1 MRRMDD
7 NRQENQAIKDMV
19 SLVHEYELS
28 HIPDNNE
35 LKGRYQLS
43 DIFYQ
48 KMEWMIE
55 RQEKKARRKKIRQ
68 FVATAAA
75 VALVLF
81 GVTNPR
87 TISKAGQWLI
97 RWYHDH
103 VSFQFVEDAGHIEVP
118 RYELGYVPEGYR
130 LEMDDYTFSLGGYI
144 LYYNEE
150 GQYLDFSYG
159 AIDDGL
165 DIDNENKDF
174 LKITGSRGEIIY
186 YLRARN
192 PEDESSMVWLSKDG
206 TLKFDIMGSF
216 SQEELLRIQSNIRI
230 VE

>member
-1 MRRMDD
+1 
-7 NRQENQAIKDMV
+7 MV

-28 HIPDNNE
+28 LIPDNNE
-35 LKGRYQLS
+35 LRERYQLS
-43 DIFYQ
+43 ESFYE
-48 KMEWMIE
+48 KMEQMIKG
-55 RQEKKARRKKIRQ
+55 QEKKARRKKIRR
-68 FVATAAA
+68 FVAAAAA
-75 VALVLF
+75 VALILF
-81 GVTNPR
+81 GVTNPQ

-103 VSFQFVEDAGHIEVP
+103 ISFQFVEDAGNIEVP

-130 LEMDDYTFSLGGYI
+130 LELDEYFVGGDV
-144 LYYNEE
+144 LYYNDE
-150 GQYLDFSYG
+150 GQCLDFSYG

-165 DIDNENKDF
+165 EVNNENMDF

-192 PEDESSMVWLSKDG
+192 PEDESSMTWISEDG
-206 TLKFDIMGSF
+206 LLKFNLMGNF
-216 SQEELLRIQSNIRI
+216 TQEELLKIQKEIHL

>member
-1 MRRMDD
+1 MKRMDEKW
-7 NRQENQAIKDMV
+7 QENQAVKDMV

-28 HIPDNNE
+28 LIPDNNE
-35 LKGRYQLS
+35 LRERYQLS
-43 DIFYQ
+43 ESFYE
-48 KMEWMIE
+48 KMEQMIKG
-55 RQEKKARRKKIRQ
+55 QEKKARRKKIRR
-68 FVATAAA
+68 FVAAAAA
-75 VALVLF
+75 VALILF
-81 GVTNPR
+81 GVTNPQ

-103 VSFQFVEDAGHIEVP
+103 ISFQFVEDAGNIEVP

-130 LEMDDYTFSLGGYI
+130 LELDEYFVGGDV
-144 LYYNEE
+144 LYYNDE
-150 GQYLDFSYG
+150 GQCLDFSYG

-165 DIDNENKDF
+165 EVNNENMDF

-192 PEDESSMVWLSKDG
+192 PEDESSMTWISEDG
-206 TLKFDIMGSF
+206 LLKFNLMGNF
-216 SQEELLRIQSNIRI
+216 TQEELLKIQKEIHL

>member
-1 MRRMDD
+1 MKRMDEKW
-7 NRQENQAIKDMV
+7 QENQAVKDMV

-28 HIPDNNE
+28 IIPDNNE
-35 LKGRYQLS
+35 LWERYQLS
-43 DIFYQ
+43 ESFYE
-48 KMEWMIE
+48 KMEQMIKG
-55 RQEKKARRKKIRQ
+55 QEKKARRKKIRR
-68 FVATAAA
+68 FAAAAAA
-75 VALVLF
+75 VALILF
-81 GVTNPR
+81 GVTNPQ

-103 VSFQFVEDAGHIEVP
+103 ISFQFVEDAGNIEVP

-130 LEMDDYTFSLGGYI
+130 LELDEYFVGGDV
-144 LYYNEE
+144 LYYNDE
-150 GQYLDFSYG
+150 GQCLDFSYG

-165 DIDNENKDF
+165 EVNNENMDF

-192 PEDESSMVWLSKDG
+192 PEDESSMTWISEDG
-206 TLKFDIMGSF
+206 LLKFNLMGNF
-216 SQEELLRIQSNIRI
+216 TQEELLKIQKEIHL

>member
-1 MRRMDD
+1 MKRMDEIW
-7 NRQENQAIKDMV
+7 QENQAVKDMV

-28 HIPDNNE
+28 IIPDNNE
-35 LKGRYQLS
+35 LRERYQLS
-43 DIFYQ
+43 ESFYE
-48 KMEWMIE
+48 KMEQMIKG
-55 RQEKKARRKKIRQ
+55 QEKKARRKKIRR
-68 FVATAAA
+68 FAAAAAA
-75 VALVLF
+75 VALILF
-81 GVTNPR
+81 GVTNPQ

-103 VSFQFVEDAGHIEVP
+103 ISFQFVEDAGNIEVP

-130 LEMDDYTFSLGGYI
+130 LELDEYFVGGDV
-144 LYYNEE
+144 LYYNDE
-150 GQYLDFSYG
+150 GQCLDFSYG

-165 DIDNENKDF
+165 EVNNENMDF

-192 PEDESSMVWLSKDG
+192 PEDESSMTWISEDG
-206 TLKFDIMGSF
+206 LLKFNLMGNF
-216 SQEELLRIQSNIRI
+216 TQEELLKIQKEIHL

>member
-1 MRRMDD
+1 MKRMDEKW
-7 NRQENQAIKDMV
+7 QENQAVKDMV

-28 HIPDNNE
+28 IIPDNNE
-35 LKGRYQLS
+35 LRERYQLS
-43 DIFYQ
+43 ESFYE
-48 KMEWMIE
+48 KMEQMIKG
-55 RQEKKARRKKIRQ
+55 QEKKARRKKIRR
-68 FVATAAA
+68 FAAAAAA
-75 VALVLF
+75 VALILF
-81 GVTNPR
+81 GVTNPQ

-103 VSFQFVEDAGHIEVP
+103 ISFQFVEDAGNIEVP

-130 LEMDDYTFSLGGYI
+130 LELDEYFVGGDV
-144 LYYNEE
+144 LYYNDE
-150 GQYLDFSYG
+150 GQCLDFSYG

-165 DIDNENKDF
+165 EVNNENMDF

-192 PEDESSMVWLSKDG
+192 PEDESSMTWISEDG
-206 TLKFDIMGSF
+206 LLKFNLMGNF
-216 SQEELLRIQSNIRI
+216 TQEELLKIQKEIHL

>member
-1 MRRMDD
+1 MKRMDEKW
-7 NRQENQAIKDMV
+7 QENQAVKDMV

-28 HIPDNNE
+28 IIPDNNE
-35 LKGRYQLS
+35 LRERYQLS
-43 DIFYQ
+43 ESFYE
-48 KMEWMIE
+48 KMEQMIKG
-55 RQEKKARRKKIRQ
+55 QEKKARRKKIRR
-68 FVATAAA
+68 FVAAAAA
-75 VALVLF
+75 VALILF
-81 GVTNPR
+81 GVTNPQ

-103 VSFQFVEDAGHIEVP
+103 ISFQFVEDAGNIEVP

-130 LEMDDYTFSLGGYI
+130 LELDEYFVGGDG
-144 LYYNEE
+144 LYYNDE
-150 GQYLDFSYG
+150 GQCLDFSYG

-165 DIDNENKDF
+165 EVNNENMDF

-192 PEDESSMVWLSKDG
+192 PEDESSMTWISEDG
-206 TLKFDIMGSF
+206 LLKFNLMGNF
-216 SQEELLRIQSNIRI
+216 TQEELLKIQKEIHL

>member
-1 MRRMDD
+1 MKRMDEKW
-7 NRQENQAIKDMV
+7 QENQAVKDMV

-28 HIPDNNE
+28 LIPDNNE
-35 LKGRYQLS
+35 LRELYQLS
-43 DIFYQ
+43 ESFYE
-48 KMEWMIE
+48 KMEQMIKG
-55 RQEKKARRKKIRQ
+55 QEKKARRKKIRR
-68 FVATAAA
+68 FVAAAAA
-75 VALVLF
+75 VALILF
-81 GVTNPR
+81 GVTNPQ

-103 VSFQFVEDAGHIEVP
+103 ISFQFVEDAGNIEVP

-130 LEMDDYTFSLGGYI
+130 LELDEYFVGGDV
-144 LYYNEE
+144 LYYNDE
-150 GQYLDFSYG
+150 GQCLDFSYG

-165 DIDNENKDF
+165 EVNNENMDF

-192 PEDESSMVWLSKDG
+192 PEDESSMTWISEDG
-206 TLKFDIMGSF
+206 LLKFNLMGNF
-216 SQEELLRIQSNIRI
+216 TQEELLKIQKEIHL

>member
-28 HIPDNNE
+28 RIPDNNE

-55 RQEKKARRKKIRQ
+55 GQEKKACRKKIRR
-68 FVATAAA
+68 FVAAAAA

-97 RWYHDH
+97 RWYEDH
-103 VSFQFVEDAGHIEVP
+103 ISFRFVEDAGHIEVP

-130 LEMDDYTFSLGGYI
+130 LEMDDYSFLGGDI
-144 LYYNEE
+144 LYYNDKE
-150 GQYLDFSYG
+150 QCLDFSFG
-159 AIDDGL
+159 AVDTGL
-165 DIDNENKDF
+165 EIDNENKDY
-174 LKITGSRGEIIY
+174 LTITGSRGEIIY
-186 YLRARN
+186 YLQARN
-192 PEDESSMVWLSKDG
+192 PEEESSMVWLSEDG
-206 TLKFDIMGSF
+206 TLKFCLMGNF
-216 SQEELLRIQSNIRI
+216 SEEELLKIQKEIRV

>member
-1 MRRMDD
+1 MKRMDEKW
-7 NRQENQAIKDMV
+7 QENQAVKDMV

-28 HIPDNNE
+28 IIPDNNE
-35 LKGRYQLS
+35 LRERYQLS
-43 DIFYQ
+43 ESFYE
-48 KMEWMIE
+48 KMEQMIKG
-55 RQEKKARRKKIRQ
+55 QEKKARRKKIRR
-68 FVATAAA
+68 FAAAAAA
-75 VALVLF
+75 VALILF
-81 GVTNPR
+81 GVTNPQ

-103 VSFQFVEDAGHIEVP
+103 ISFQFVEDAGNIEVP

-130 LEMDDYTFSLGGYI
+130 LELDEYFVGGDV
-144 LYYNEE
+144 LHYNDE
-150 GQYLDFSYG
+150 GQCLDFSYG

-165 DIDNENKDF
+165 EVNNENMDF

-192 PEDESSMVWLSKDG
+192 PEDESSMTWISEDG
-206 TLKFDIMGSF
+206 LLKFNLMGNF
-216 SQEELLRIQSNIRI
+216 TQEELLKIQKEIHL

>member
-1 MRRMDD
+1 MKRMDEKW
-7 NRQENQAIKDMV
+7 QENQAVKDMV

-28 HIPDNNE
+28 IIPDNNE
-35 LKGRYQLS
+35 LRERYQLS
-43 DIFYQ
+43 ESFYE
-48 KMEWMIE
+48 KMEQMIKG
-55 RQEKKARRKKIRQ
+55 QEKKARRKKIRR
-68 FVATAAA
+68 FVAAAAA
-75 VALVLF
+75 VALILF
-81 GVTNPR
+81 GVTNPQ

-103 VSFQFVEDAGHIEVP
+103 ISFQFVEDAGNIEVP

-130 LEMDDYTFSLGGYI
+130 LELDEYFVGGDV
-144 LYYNEE
+144 LYYNDE
-150 GQYLDFSYG
+150 GQCLDFSYG

-165 DIDNENKDF
+165 EVNNENMDF

-192 PEDESSMVWLSKDG
+192 PEDESSMTWISEDG
-206 TLKFDIMGSF
+206 LLKFNLMGNF
-216 SQEELLRIQSNIRI
+216 TQEELLKIQKEIHL

>member
-1 MRRMDD
+1 MKRMDEKW
-7 NRQENQAIKDMV
+7 QENQAVKDMV

-28 HIPDNNE
+28 IIPDNNE
-35 LKGRYQLS
+35 LRERYQLS
-43 DIFYQ
+43 ESFYE
-48 KMEWMIE
+48 KMEQMIKGL
-55 RQEKKARRKKIRQ
+55 EKKARRKKIRR
-68 FVATAAA
+68 FVAAAAA
-75 VALVLF
+75 VALILF
-81 GVTNPR
+81 GVTNPQ

-103 VSFQFVEDAGHIEVP
+103 ISFQFVEDAGNIEVP

-130 LEMDDYTFSLGGYI
+130 LELDEYFVGGDV
-144 LYYNEE
+144 LYYNDE
-150 GQYLDFSYG
+150 GQCLDFSYG

-165 DIDNENKDF
+165 EVNNENMDF

-192 PEDESSMVWLSKDG
+192 PEDESSMTWISEDG
-206 TLKFDIMGSF
+206 LLKFNLMGNF
-216 SQEELLRIQSNIRI
+216 TQEELLKIQKEIHL

>member
-1 MRRMDD
+1 MKRMDEKW
-7 NRQENQAIKDMV
+7 QENQAVKDMV

-28 HIPDNNE
+28 LIPDNNE
-35 LKGRYQLS
+35 LRERYQLS
-43 DIFYQ
+43 ESFYE
-48 KMEWMIE
+48 KMEQMIKG
-55 RQEKKARRKKIRQ
+55 QEKKARRKKIRR
-68 FVATAAA
+68 FAAAAAA
-75 VALVLF
+75 VALILF
-81 GVTNPR
+81 GVTNPQ

-103 VSFQFVEDAGHIEVP
+103 ISFQFVEDAGNIEVP

-130 LEMDDYTFSLGGYI
+130 LELDEYFVGGDV
-144 LYYNEE
+144 LYYNDE
-150 GQYLDFSYG
+150 GQCLDFSYG

-165 DIDNENKDF
+165 EVNNENMDF

-192 PEDESSMVWLSKDG
+192 PEDESSMTWISEDG
-206 TLKFDIMGSF
+206 LLKFNLMGNF
-216 SQEELLRIQSNIRI
+216 TQEELLKIQKEIHL

>member
-1 MRRMDD
+1 MKRMDEIW
-7 NRQENQAIKDMV
+7 QENQAVKDMV

-28 HIPDNNE
+28 LIPDNNE
-35 LKGRYQLS
+35 LRERYQLS
-43 DIFYQ
+43 ESFYE
-48 KMEWMIE
+48 KMEQMIKG
-55 RQEKKARRKKIRQ
+55 QEKKARRKKIRR
-68 FVATAAA
+68 FAAAAAA
-75 VALVLF
+75 VALILF
-81 GVTNPR
+81 GVTNPQ

-103 VSFQFVEDAGHIEVP
+103 ISFQFVEDAGNIEVP

-130 LEMDDYTFSLGGYI
+130 LELDEYFVGGDV
-144 LYYNEE
+144 LYYNDE
-150 GQYLDFSYG
+150 GQCLDFSYG

-165 DIDNENKDF
+165 EVNNENMDF

-192 PEDESSMVWLSKDG
+192 PEDESSMTWISEDG
-206 TLKFDIMGSF
+206 LLKFNLMGNF
-216 SQEELLRIQSNIRI
+216 TQEELLKIQKEIHL